1 MIEFPDV
8 AKGVIKNHYDIIT
21 PFYRLFWGPHIHHG
35 YWDADES
42 SQRAQVQLTEQLA
55 KAASIAS
62 GSRVIDIG
70 CGMGGSS
77 VWLARNLQCE
87 VTGVTLS
94 SVQRFYANMAAG
106 MGRVR
111 PRPKF
116 LRHDAEEIEFPLASA
131 DVVWSIECTEL
142 CALGL
147 QEAVL

>member
-42 SQRAQVQLTEQLA
+42 SQLAQVQLTEQLA

-62 GSRVIDIG
+62 GSQVIDIG

-77 VWLARNLQCE
+77 VWLARNLNCQ

-94 SVQRFYANMAAG
+94 Y
-106 MGRVR
+106 RV
-111 PRPKF
+111 
-116 LRHDAEEIEFPLASA
+116 H
-131 DVVWSIECTEL
+131 
-142 CALGL
+142 
-147 QEAVL
+147 